1 MKKEEHEEKVFH
13 SIPFDFDFEEFA
25 HSMHIPSGG
34 EMEEGAKRLVNSVL
48 PRTRPKAIYRVS
60 YITER
65 SKDTIVLDNVKFASA
80 FLSEALFEVERV
92 FSYVATCGIE
102 LDEAPV
108 DRNDLMVDY
117 CIDALKDMALAAA
130 RKFLENYLKE
140 EYRIGKMGSV
150 GPGTGEF
157 HFWPI
162 QQQKELFS
170 LLGDTQKLIGVTL
183 TESFLMIPNKT
194 VSGVFFPS
202 EVNFEVCAFCSR
214 ENCPRHKARY
224 RGDRFDPSS
233 SHEHL
238 LPRRIEVP
246 E

>member
-1 MKKEEHEEKVFH
+1 MKTEEIEARVLDA
-13 SIPFDFDFEEFA
+13 IPFEFDFEEFA
-25 HSMHIPSGG
+25 QRTHIPSGG
-34 EMEEGAKRLVNSVL
+34 EMEDSAKRLLDAVL

-65 SKDTIVLDNVKFASA
+65 TKSTIALDNVRFTSS
-80 FLSEALFEVERV
+80 FLGKALFEVERV

-102 LDEAPV
+102 LDAAPV

-117 CIDALKDMALAAA
+117 CIDALKEMALAAA
-130 RKFLENYLKE
+130 RKFLEDHLK
-140 EYRIGKMGSV
+140 GKYKIDKLASI

-170 LLGDTQKLIGVTL
+170 LLGDTRKLIGVTL

-202 EVNFEVCAFCSR
+202 EVTFEVCAFCSR
-214 ENCPRHKARY
+214 KHCPRRKARY
-224 RGDRFDPSS
+224 KGDSPDPDS
-233 SHEHL
+233 SHEHVWANG
-238 LPRRIEVP
+238 E
-246 E
+246 